1 MKLPET
7 ADPRVLQAA
16 IDARAAGHVD
26 RARLIV
32 DGGSA
37 WAANADL
44 DHPAEVSEDL
54 AGLIQHAIIATSDA
68 RRFRAPEADD
78 IGGVAHWLQR
88 LCGGGGGG
96 GAAAGDGG
104 GDDDA
109 ASIDTENAV
118 DVILG
123 LIPAGFTVDQVG
135 PPALTDLGAQ
145 GTVIT
150 TEINVQAH
158 MKES

>member
-1 MKLPET
+1 MT
-7 ADPRVLQAA
+7 ALSTESRTTL
-16 IDARAAGHVD
+16 
-26 RARLIV
+26 
-32 DGGSA
+32 
-37 WAANADL
+37 
-44 DHPAEVSEDL
+44 
-54 AGLIQHAIIATSDA
+54 
-68 RRFRAPEADD
+68 
-78 IGGVAHWLQR
+78 
-88 LCGGGGGG
+88 
-96 GAAAGDGG
+96 AAALTSHGYKIYSTAPAIPITPSIVIVPDAPWITPERIGSNLNYRVRWKLLVVISPRKN
-104 GDDDA
+104 DA

>member
-1 MKLPET
+1 MT
-7 ADPRVLQAA
+7 ALSTESRTTL
-16 IDARAAGHVD
+16 
-26 RARLIV
+26 
-32 DGGSA
+32 
-37 WAANADL
+37 
-44 DHPAEVSEDL
+44 
-54 AGLIQHAIIATSDA
+54 
-68 RRFRAPEADD
+68 
-78 IGGVAHWLQR
+78 
-88 LCGGGGGG
+88 
-96 GAAAGDGG
+96 AAALTGHGYKIYSTAPAIPITPSIVIVPDSPWITPERIGSNLNYRVRWKLLVVISPRKN
-104 GDDDA
+104 DA

>member
-1 MKLPET
+1 MTALSTESRTTLAAALTGHGYKIYSTAPAIPITPSIVIVPDAPWVTPERIGSNLNYRVRWKL
-7 ADPRVLQAA
+7 
-16 IDARAAGHVD
+16 
-26 RARLIV
+26 LIV
-32 DGGSA
+32 ISPRK
-37 WAANADL
+37 N
-44 DHPAEVSEDL
+44 
-54 AGLIQHAIIATSDA
+54 
-68 RRFRAPEADD
+68 
-78 IGGVAHWLQR
+78 
-88 LCGGGGGG
+88 
-96 GAAAGDGG
+96 
-104 GDDDA
+104 DA